1 MADKHGNLNGGT
13 PNILP
18 ISVWCYK
25 SIAYKKKLC
34 IYFSVNDL
42 VPSEFEIKSHRK
54 IN

>member
-1 MADKHGNLNGGT
+1 MADKHGNLKGGT
-13 PNILP
+13 PNVLP